1 MRGQLFRLG
10 IDKFR
15 MLSCT
20 TAKLG
25 SCAGFRTSRTQK
37 FSYSFFQP
45 SRTST
50 RWWYEVA
57 SGGREQYRLVR
68 GGWHNLPA
76 GTSWLAEVSGWYE
89 MTGRN
94 FRLVRDGRQK
104 SPF

>member
-1 MRGQLFRLG
+1 
-10 IDKFR
+10 
-15 MLSCT
+15 
-20 TAKLG
+20 
-25 SCAGFRTSRTQK
+25 FRTSRTQK

-68 GGWHNLPA
+68 GGWHYLPA

-94 FRLVRDGRQK
+94 FRLVTRWPAEISILEGAKGERQAGC
-104 SPF
+104 PDEVRLEERLAGD